1 MGGAAAPDVQDFDQ
15 YIGDNQCVQHAMD
28 TAGQYA
34 AMVHFL
40 GVLAGVY
47 GAEAQNAAMEKV
59 KAAVVDLIETASG
72 PLSKANNMA
81 NDAALGW
88 GGQLLDGY
96 MAVGEWFTRNA
107 TIGGDKMADDVARTR
122 QEKLSPQQRAA
133 ARERFRRDWNGLWT
147 DIKSWAVE
155 TYAKIKEMCLN
166 GQWKL
171 ALCKFGVD
179 LAFAILE
186 NAVVAAVAAVTAGAA
201 AVAAKVGFVAIK
213 RGQKFAVSLVRKD
226 RGGRSHILGEVSP
239 SEFNEAEK
247 RILGSDNQG
256 TTVRDRDAGPAE
268 VNDAGKADKERERGQ
283 ERNTTGRDGEKY
295 YTDKYGGR
303 SLQNGSGH
311 GIDHID
317 DNGVG
322 NGVIFNELKT
332 STVGDYRLRGDELLG
347 GEEFVESR
355 LEQITRGGK
364 GAYGSMSQAD
374 RTYARDLQRRIAA
387 GEDVTYQK
395 VKLKK
400 NPDGSITEEGVEAWE
415 RNEEAYRRWREQEE
429 KKKQRRA
436 ARKNAQPDTTANSPT
451 GPPSE

>member
-1 MGGAAAPDVQDFDQ
+1 MGGATAPDVQDFDQ

-47 GAEAQNAAMEKV
+47 GSQAQEEAAEKV
-59 KAAVVDLIETASG
+59 KAAVSDLIETASSS
-72 PLSKANNMA
+72 LSKANDMA

-88 GGQLLDGY
+88 GGALMDGY
-96 MAVGEWFTRNA
+96 FAVGEWFLRHGSIN
-107 TIGGDKMADDVARTR
+107 GDEMADDVAKTR
-122 QEKLSPQQRAA
+122 QTLGPQQRAA
-133 ARERFRRDWNGLWT
+133 ARERFKRDWNALWA
-147 DIKSWAVE
+147 DIKSWAAE

-166 GQWKL
+166 GQWKQ
-171 ALCKFGVD
+171 ALCKFGID

-186 NAVVAAVAAVTAGAA
+186 NVVIAAVAAVTAGAA

-213 RGQKFAVSLVRKD
+213 RGQKFAVSLIRKD
-226 RGGRSHILGEVSP
+226 RGGRSHALGEVSP
-239 SEFNEAEK
+239 SEFNDAEK

-256 TTVRDRDAGPAE
+256 TTVRDPDAGPAE
-268 VNDAGKADKERERGQ
+268 LDDAGNAKQQRGKD
-283 ERNTTGRDGEKY
+283 RNTTGRDGEKY

-311 GIDHID
+311 GIDHLD
-317 DNGVG
+317 DKGVG
-322 NGVIFNELKT
+322 NGITFNEIKT

-347 GEEFVESR
+347 GDEFVRSR
-355 LEQITRGGK
+355 LGQMSGGDR
-364 GAYGSMSQAD
+364 AYSSMSD
-374 RTYARDLQRRIAA
+374 SDTRYARQLLRRLEA
-387 GEDVTYQK
+387 GESVTYQK

-400 NPDGSITEEGVEAWE
+400 NPDGSITEEGVESWE
-415 RNEEAYRRWREQEE
+415 RNEDAYRRWREQED

-436 ARKNAQPDTTANSPT
+436 ARKTARPDTAANPST